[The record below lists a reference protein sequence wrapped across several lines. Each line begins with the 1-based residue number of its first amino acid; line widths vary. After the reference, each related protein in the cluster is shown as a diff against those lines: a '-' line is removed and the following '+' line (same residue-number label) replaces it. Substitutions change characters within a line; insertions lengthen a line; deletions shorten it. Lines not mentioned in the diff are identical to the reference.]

1 MLPCKRLTNEPYN
14 TPHLHNHLQLL
25 HLLTANITSQI
36 SKIQQRLAPLVVP
49 VLHDIENLT
58 GMTSDHSLFQG
69 VLVDA
74 LDPGITVHTV
84 DTDLSR
90 IAEAG
95 AQSPSGLCL
104 QTDEVPVMTSTK
116 MIGL

>member
-1 MLPCKRLTNEPYN
+1 MNKNVFQQTSNHLCVLTVLNAARLN
-14 TPHLHNHLQLL
+14 LQLL

-36 SKIQQRLAPLVVP
+36 SKIQQRLTPLVVP

-74 LDPGITVHTV
+74 LDPGIGAIDRFGPWRFPGH
-84 DTDLSR
+84 SR
-90 IAEAG
+90 
-95 AQSPSGLCL
+95 L
-104 QTDEVPVMTSTK
+104 QL
-116 MIGL
+116 I